1 MSSLFEQNVLPAS
14 QRMYRYAFSIL
25 KDADSAHDVVQ
36 ECLFKIWKKREVLD
50 EVRNTEAWAMRI
62 TRNEC
67 FDWVKTNR
75 FTIVSDEG
83 QEEPDGVKAD
93 HDTLLED
100 QQKWLDLVLSS
111 LPQKHREVFHLREI
125 DGMSYQEISEILSLS
140 LSEVKV
146 NLHRARTKVRSELQ
160 KIEAYGIAN

>member
-14 QRMYRYAFSIL
+14 QRMYRYALSIL

-36 ECLFKIWKKREVLD
+36 ECLVKIWNKREMLQKVD
-50 EVRNTEAWAMRI
+50 NTEAWAMRI
-62 TRNEC
+62 TRNQC

-75 FTIVSDEG
+75 FTILPRE
-83 QEEPDGVKAD
+83 QEEEPDQVKAD
-93 HDTLLED
+93 HDTLMGD
-100 QQKWLDLVLSS
+100 QQKWLALVLET
-111 LPQKHREVFHLREI
+111 LPQKQQEVFHLREI
-125 DGMSYQEISEILSLS
+125 DGMTYQEISEILSLN

-146 NLHRARTKVRSELQ
+146 NLHRARSKVRSVLQ